1 MKRYVINLKNRPDR
15 LKLFEET
22 NPSITYE
29 TSYGVNGKELTY
41 PDLVQRGF
49 DTNKDWID
57 PILNTHLT
65 HGEVGCFLSHYNLW
79 QRCISS
85 NEPFIIYEDDAIIGE
100 KYNEDHIT
108 TLLETYNFI
117 YLGWKEMGESTS
129 IDDVVVVPEY
139 PYWTLA
145 YVVTPEAAKLLCN
158 HAARKNIIPVDEYLP
173 TRLKDLKPCA
183 YIDQPVTSQGRSRV
197 GSDVTTNSRYDYFVD
212 FDTHHITVGTDEK
225 KCERLYQSAG
235 YSNHKVVNLG
245 TGRKW
250 EGGDM
255 NKQGG
260 GQKVNQLREYISMLP
275 DHDVVFFSDAYDVF
289 LGITSTMFPLHE
301 ITRRYLEFKH
311 SIIFSSE
318 RFCWP
323 DEELATEIIKHNKTL
338 TPYADTDSQYL
349 NSGLFIGRVSEL
361 KRLLSEPLHDD
372 EDDQLY
378 YQMQYL
384 RGHYDIVLDLE
395 SYIFQSYD
403 PCVVIKNG
411 QLYNPKTKC
420 FNCVF
425 HGNGGEKAKELY
437 ESLYVELYG
446 KSPIVYIPTY
456 DYEKISDDMIVI
468 DFMSPYMCDK
478 LIDMA
483 DKYGSW
489 KSETYDK
496 VPGQELRLR
505 KLDLLEALAKHWM
518 NSVQSVVYDYW
529 KPCHIYGLRDA
540 FIIRYA
546 TDTQKSLPLHNDA
559 SLVTGSIKLNEG
571 YKGGELLF
579 PRQGVSN
586 SDIEVGKC
594 ILFPGQ
600 CTHGHLSTEI
610 TEGVKYSLTIWS
622 KRYDG
627 DN

>member
-1 MKRYVINLKNRPDR
+1 MKKFIINLPDR
-15 LKLFEET
+15 TDRLELFHKT
-22 NPSITYE
+22 NPNINAEPFKYVFD
-29 TSYGVNGKELTY
+29 GRQIDHDELIKK
-41 PDLVQRGF
+41 GF
-49 DTNKDWID
+49 DTNKDWKD
-57 PILNTHLT
+57 PILQTHLT
-65 HGEVGCFLSHYNLW
+65 KGEVGCFLSHWYVW
-79 QRCISS
+79 QYAIES
-85 NEPFIIYEDDAIIGE
+85 NETIIVFEDDAIIGDR
-100 KYNEDHIT
+100 YNEKEIQE
-108 TLLETYNFI
+108 LLEVYNFI
-117 YLGWKEMGESTS
+117 YLGYKEMGKREEINDT
-129 IDDVVVVPEY
+129 IVIPDY
-139 PYWTLA
+139 PYWTVS
-145 YVVTPEAAKLLCN
+145 YVVTPEAARILTTE
-158 HAARKNIIPVDEYLP
+158 HAKKNIIPVDEYLP
-173 TRLKDLKPCA
+173 IALKNCKPVA
-183 YIDQPVTSQGRSRV
+183 YKNNVVTPHSRSKV
-197 GSDVTTNSRYDYFVD
+197 GSDVYAKSRED
-212 FDTHHITVGTDEK
+212 FFIDFKTHHVTVGTDEWKCK
-225 KCERLYQSAG
+225 KLYESARQ
-235 YSNHKVVNLG
+235 NNIKTINLG
-245 TGRKW
+245 KGIVW

-255 NKQGG
+255 NKSGG
-260 GQKVNQLREYISMLP
+260 GHKVNLLREYISMLP
-275 DHDVVFFSDAYDVF
+275 DHDVLFFSDAYDII
-289 LGITSTMFPLHE
+289 LCTSLDE
-301 ITRRYLEFKH
+301 ITGRYLEFKH
-311 SIIFSSE
+311 DIIFSSE

-505 KLDLLEALAKHWM
+505 KLDLFEALEKHWM
-518 NSVQSVVYDYW
+518 NSVYSLVYDYW
-529 KPCHIYGLRDA
+529 KPCHMYGLRDA

>member
-1 MKRYVINLKNRPDR
+1 M
-15 LKLFEET
+15 
-22 NPSITYE
+22 
-29 TSYGVNGKELTY
+29 
-41 PDLVQRGF
+41 
-49 DTNKDWID
+49 
-57 PILNTHLT
+57 
-65 HGEVGCFLSHYNLW
+65 
-79 QRCISS
+79 
-85 NEPFIIYEDDAIIGE
+85 
-100 KYNEDHIT
+100 
-108 TLLETYNFI
+108 
-117 YLGWKEMGESTS
+117 
-129 IDDVVVVPEY
+129 
-139 PYWTLA
+139 
-145 YVVTPEAAKLLCN
+145 
-158 HAARKNIIPVDEYLP
+158 
-173 TRLKDLKPCA
+173 
-183 YIDQPVTSQGRSRV
+183 
-197 GSDVTTNSRYDYFVD
+197 
-212 FDTHHITVGTDEK
+212 
-225 KCERLYQSAG
+225 
-235 YSNHKVVNLG
+235 
-245 TGRKW
+245 
-250 EGGDM
+250 
-255 NKQGG
+255 
-260 GQKVNQLREYISMLP
+260 
-275 DHDVVFFSDAYDVF
+275 
-289 LGITSTMFPLHE
+289 
-301 ITRRYLEFKH
+301 
-311 SIIFSSE
+311 
-318 RFCWP
+318 
-323 DEELATEIIKHNKTL
+323 
-338 TPYADTDSQYL
+338 

-411 QLYNPKTKC
+411 RLYNPKTKC

-425 HGNGGEKAKELY
+425 HGNGGDKAKELY